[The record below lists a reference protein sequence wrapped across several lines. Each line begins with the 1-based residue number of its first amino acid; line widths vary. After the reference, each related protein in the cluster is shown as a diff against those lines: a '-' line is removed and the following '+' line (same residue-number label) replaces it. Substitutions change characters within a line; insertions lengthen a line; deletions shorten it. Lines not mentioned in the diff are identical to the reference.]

1 MLRYKPS
8 KHTPLR
14 TYVPKWLDIRT
25 TMVYNWQCKSKKS
38 KLVNQPTNLTNV
50 RSHEEQDH
58 A

>member
-25 TMVYNWQCKSKKS
+25 TMVYNRQCKSKKVS
-38 KLVNQPTNLTNV
+38 SLTNQPNKC
-50 RSHEEQDH
+50 
-58 A
+58 